1 MNLELADTLIT
12 LAKLPKNHKYLL
24 VENPSKA
31 TIFSLRRMKFK
42 IARLK
47 KSKYF
52 EIRTKK

>member
-1 MNLELADTLIT
+1 MNLELADILIT

-42 IARLK
+42 VARLK
-47 KSKYF
+47 KSKYIQ
-52 EIRTKK
+52 IRTK